1 MTGPPLYPSSAQKL
15 ESPSACSF
23 IYLSIYLSFYL
34 SIRLLIYFQIFIHL
48 CVDSLSI
55 NRFLYEVTG
64 APLYKRT
71 PHPKRRLCRLV
82 GHGAQPALPICQIAP
97 LLGLQ
102 LYRDRFISRLITFWI
117 THVQARENSY
127 RRRRAATSCIANP
140 ACQLKTSMVTSELRQ
155 QWPVAHV

>member
-1 MTGPPLYPSSAQKL
+1 MTGPPLYPSFAQKL

-55 NRFLYEVTG
+55 NRISYEVTG

-82 GHGAQPALPICQIAP
+82 GHGAQPAPPGCQVAQLWRSATAP
-97 LLGLQ
+97 RQVHLKAHHLLDHSCPG
-102 LYRDRFISRLITFWI
+102 SRELIQEKKGSNLL
-117 THVQARENSY
+117 HRK
-127 RRRRAATSCIANP
+127 P
-140 ACQLKTSMVTSELRQ
+140 SMST
-155 QWPVAHV
+155 